1 MSAPALATPIGQHAE
16 RPADERQLRIDLA
29 AAYRLIHHFGMDDTI
44 YTHLSL
50 RVPGPEHHFLINP
63 YGMTFDEITASSLVK
78 IDLDGNPVGDSPWP
92 VNPAGFTIHSA
103 VHMARDDAPCV
114 MHTHTTAGM
123 AVAAMRRGLL
133 PLNQMSLLFY
143 DRVAYHDYEGAA
155 LDLDERKRIVADLGD
170 KPAMILRHHG
180 LLTVG
185 RTVAE
190 AFYYMYYLEQSCRLQ
205 IAALQTGEEL
215 VLVPDEVSRHY
226 RRQESEFESLPKGDR
241 MWPALLRR
249 LDRIDPSYRA

>member
-1 MSAPALATPIGQHAE
+1 MSSPALVTPIDAE
-16 RPADERQLRIDLA
+16 QQLSERQLRTDLA

-44 YTHLSL
+44 YTHLSV

-78 IDLDGNPVGDSPWP
+78 IDLDGNPVGESPHP
-92 VNPAGFTIHSA
+92 VNPAGLTIHSA
-103 VHMARDDAPCV
+103 VHMAREDARCV

-123 AVAAMRRGLL
+123 AVAALKRGLL

-143 DRVAYHDYEGAA
+143 DRLAYHDYEGAA
-155 LDLDERKRIVADLGD
+155 LDLDERDRIAADLGD
-170 KPAMILRHHG
+170 RPALILRHHG

-190 AFYYMYYLEQSCRLQ
+190 AFFYIYYLEQACRLQ
-205 IAALQTGEEL
+205 LAALQTGEEI
-215 VLVPDEVSRHY
+215 VVAPREVCEHY
-226 RRQESEFESLPKGDR
+226 RRQESEFDTLPKGER

-249 LDRIDPSYRA
+249 LDRIDPSYRD